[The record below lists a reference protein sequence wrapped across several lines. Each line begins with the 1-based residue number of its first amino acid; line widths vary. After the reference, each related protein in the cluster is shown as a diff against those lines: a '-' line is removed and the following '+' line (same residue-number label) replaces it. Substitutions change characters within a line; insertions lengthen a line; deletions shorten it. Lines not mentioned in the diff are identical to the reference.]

1 MEGTVRRSSV
11 YFATV
16 STDEDIGG
24 TGDFN
29 GDGKDD
35 ILFQNTTTG
44 ARTIWLMNGTVP
56 GAMVSLGTIHTTVD
70 RKLLVGS
77 CSPKRNSSS
86 ISLRREEPG
95 AGTLATELSTG

>member
-1 MEGTVRRSSV
+1 MDGTVRRSSV

-56 GAMVSLGTIHTTVD
+56 GAMVSLGTIDTHWEIE
-70 RKLLVGS
+70 
-77 CSPKRNSSS
+77 NY
-86 ISLRREEPG
+86 
-95 AGTLATELSTG
+95 